1 MSKLTFYYFCQ
12 NSYLSPKPPSM
23 KRFTFLLLVL
33 IAAFSATAQISTVPQ
48 YPTDNVAITLTFDAT
63 GTALESYNGDVYT
76 HTGVL
81 LEGATSWSHVIGS
94 WGNNTTQP
102 KLTSLGNHIYELV
115 IAPDLRQFYDVA
127 AGEVVAQLAFVFRSA
142 DGGSQSSDL
151 FVNIFGD
158 DLHLII
164 VEPAQAQIFAT
175 EGEIIPVEA
184 VSPQADSMFLMV
196 NDNQMLAVAA
206 TEINYQLVAENLLGF
221 WQEVVVTVTAKNQD
235 GSISES
241 FVYVILPEPIVE
253 ELPADVLDGINYTS
267 SSTVILAL
275 YAPGKENV
283 FVIGDFNNWQV
294 GQDGYM
300 KITPDGN
307 HFWVQID
314 GLAPGQQYIFQYLVD
329 GHIRIGDPYAG
340 QVSDPWNDSYISEST
355 YPGLIAY
362 PSGLTEGIATVLQ
375 TDQQPYIWQTENF
388 TPPAVT
394 DMIVYELLVRDFT
407 EQHTFQSVVDTLGY
421 LQKLGV
427 NVIELMPVNE
437 FEGNISWGYNPN
449 YYFAVDKYYG
459 PKNTLKALIDTCH
472 SRGIAVVIDMVLN
485 HSFGTSPMVM
495 LYWDEQNN
503 RPAADNPWFN
513 QVPKHDFNV
522 GFDFNHESPQTR
534 QFVKRV
540 NNFWLTE
547 YRVDGFRF
555 DLSKGFTQKNTLG
568 NTNLWGKYDQSRI
581 DIWKDYSDAIFET
594 SPEAYVILEHFA
606 ENSEEK
612 VLSANDMMVWGNS
625 NYNYNE
631 ATMGYTEGS
640 NSDFSWIS
648 YQKRDFQA
656 PHVVGYM
663 ESHDEERLQ
672 FRNISYGNSVSGYN
686 IQDSA
691 TGLKRL
697 EMAAA
702 FFYTIPGPKMIWQF
716 GELGYDYSI
725 EYNGRT
731 GPKPIRWDYTND
743 GGRMY
748 LYHVHA
754 ALAQLKKELPVFA
767 TTNYTLDVSDA
778 QKSIVLRG
786 DTMDIVVVGNFGM
799 SSGSNT
805 PTWTKTGTWYEFFTQ
820 DTLQVNAE
828 SQPVELQ
835 HGEYRLYSNKK
846 ISKPQWLNTSVEEYF
861 NTPNESFLN
870 VYPNPSAGAVSLTM
884 ELSQRA
890 TIDIS
895 IYNQTGQMV
904 SNETLSA
911 LQGRC
916 EIPLNTH
923 RQLKPGIY
931 FASVAIGNQH
941 YNTKFII
948 Q

>member
-1 MSKLTFYYFCQ
+1 MKKL
-12 NSYLSPKPPSM
+12 L
-23 KRFTFLLLVL
+23 FLLLVL
-33 IAAFSATAQISTVPQ
+33 ITAFPVAAQITTIPQ
-48 YPTDNVAITLTFDAT
+48 YPTDGVEITLTFDAT
-63 GTALESYNGDVYT
+63 GTGLENYNGDVYT
-76 HTGVL
+76 HTGVI

-102 KLTSLGNHIYELV
+102 KLTSLGNHLYRLV
-115 IAPDLRQFYDVA
+115 ITPNLRQFYDVGA
-127 AGEVVAQLAFVFRSA
+127 NEVVAQLAFVFRSD
-142 DGGSQSSDL
+142 DGSMQSGDL
-151 FVNIFGD
+151 LVNIFGS
-158 DLHLII
+158 DLQLII

-175 EGEIIPVEA
+175 EGDIIPVDA

-196 NDNQMLAVAA
+196 NEVEMLAVAA
-206 TEINYQLVAENLLGF
+206 TEINYQLVAENLSGF
-221 WQEVVVTVTAKNQD
+221 WQEVIVTVTAKNQT
-235 GSISES
+235 GTISES
-241 FVYVILPEPIVE
+241 FAYVILPQPTVE
-253 ELPADVLDGINYTS
+253 ELPADVVDGINYIS
-267 SSTVILAL
+267 SSSVILSL

-294 GQDGYM
+294 SQDGYTN
-300 KITPDGN
+300 ITPDGN
-307 HFWVQID
+307 HFWLLID
-314 GLAPGQQYIFQYLVD
+314 GLTPGQQYVFQYLVD
-329 GHIRIGDPYAG
+329 ATIRIGDPYAE

-355 YPGLIAY
+355 YPGLIDY
-362 PSGLTEGIATVLQ
+362 PAGQTEGIATVLQ
-375 TDQQPYIWQTENF
+375 TEQQPYSWQTENF

-407 EQHTFQSVVDTLGY
+407 EHHTFQSVIDTLGY
-421 LQKLGV
+421 LQRLGV

-472 SRGIAVVIDMVLN
+472 ARGFAVVIDMVLN

-503 RPAADNPWFN
+503 RPAADNPWYN

-522 GFDFNHESPQTR
+522 GFDFNHESQQTR

-540 NNFWLTE
+540 NDFWLTE

-568 NTNLWGKYDQSRI
+568 NTNQWGQYDQSRI
-581 DIWKDYSDAIFET
+581 DIWNDYSDAIFET
-594 SPEAYVILEHFA
+594 NPEAYVILEHFA

-631 ATMGYTEGS
+631 GTMGYTESGK
-640 NSDFSWIS
+640 SDFGWIS
-648 YQKRDFQA
+648 YQERDFQA

-672 FRNISYGNSVSGYN
+672 FRNISYGNSLSGYN

-691 TGLKRL
+691 TGLARL
-697 EMAAA
+697 ELAAT

-731 GPKPIRWDYTND
+731 GPKPIRWDYTNNWQ
-743 GGRMY
+743 RMY

-767 TTNYTLDVSDA
+767 TTDFTLDVHNA

-786 DTMDIVVVGNFGM
+786 DTLDVVVVGNFGM
-799 SSGSNT
+799 TAGNNT
-805 PTWTKTGTWYEFFTQ
+805 PAWTETGTWYEFFTREM
-820 DTLQVNAE
+820 LQVTSLNQAIN
-828 SQPVELQ
+828 LQ
-835 HGEYRLYSNKK
+835 RGEYRLYSTKP
-846 ISKPQWLNTSVEEYF
+846 IDKPQWLNTTVEELG
-861 NTPNESFLN
+861 NPSHQSQLET
-870 VYPNPSAGAVSLTM
+870 YPNPSASKVHINLQLPDNASVIVSVYDQVGRKVSEQKLIIQKGN
-884 ELSQRA
+884 S
-890 TIDIS
+890 DIP
-895 IYNQTGQMV
+895 I
-904 SNETLSA
+904 NED
-911 LQGRC
+911 G
-916 EIPLNTH
+916 E
-923 RQLKPGIY
+923 LKPGIY
-931 FASVAIGNQH
+931 FVTITNGNQH

-948 Q
+948 H

>member
-1 MSKLTFYYFCQ
+1 
-12 NSYLSPKPPSM
+12 M
-23 KRFTFLLLVL
+23 KKSLFLFVVL
-33 IAAFSATAQISTVPQ
+33 ITAFSVAAQITTIPQ
-48 YPTDNVAITLTFDAT
+48 YPADDVEIILTFDAT
-63 GTALESYNGDVYT
+63 GTGLENYSGDVYT
-76 HTGVL
+76 HTGVIL
-81 LEGATSWSHVIGS
+81 QGATSWSHVIGS

-102 KLTSLGNHIYELV
+102 KLTSLGNHKYQLV
-115 IAPDLRQFYDVA
+115 VTPNVRQFYDVGA
-127 AGEVVAQLAFVFRSA
+127 SEVVAQLAFVFRSA
-142 DGGSQSSDL
+142 DASTQSSDL
-151 FVNIFGD
+151 FVNIFDD

-175 EGEIIPVEA
+175 EGDLIPVEA

-196 NDNQMLAVAA
+196 NETEILAVAA
-206 TEINYQLVAENLLGF
+206 TEISYQLTAENLLGF
-221 WQEVVVTVTAKNQD
+221 WQEVIVTITAKNQD

-241 FVYVILPEPIVE
+241 FGYVVLPEPTVE
-253 ELPADVLDGINYTS
+253 ELPADMVDGINYI
-267 SSTVILAL
+267 SSTSVILSL

-294 GQDGYM
+294 SQDGYT

-307 HFWVQID
+307 HFWLLID
-314 GLAPGQQYIFQYLVD
+314 GLTPGQQYVFQYLVD
-329 GHIRIGDPYAG
+329 ATIRIGDPYAE

-355 YPGLIAY
+355 YPGLIDY
-362 PSGLTEGIATVLQ
+362 PAGQTEGIATVLQ

-388 TPPAVT
+388 TPPPVT

-407 EQHTFQSVVDTLGY
+407 SEHTFQSVIDTLGY
-421 LQKLGV
+421 LQRLGV

-449 YYFAVDKYYG
+449 YYFAADKYYG

-472 SRGIAVVIDMVLN
+472 SRGFAVVIDMVLN

-503 RPAADNPWFN
+503 RPAADNPWYN
-513 QVPKHDFNV
+513 QIPKHDFNV

-568 NTNLWGKYDQSRI
+568 NTNLWGQYDQSRI
-581 DIWKDYSDAIFET
+581 DIWKDYSDAIFDT
-594 SPEAYVILEHFA
+594 KADAYIILEHFA
-606 ENSEEK
+606 DNSEEK
-612 VLSANDMMVWGNS
+612 VLSANGMMVWGNS

-631 ATMGYTEGS
+631 ATMGYTNSS

-648 YQKRDFQA
+648 YQERDFQA

-672 FRNISYGNSVSGYN
+672 FRNISYGNSLSGYN

-691 TGLKRL
+691 TGLARL
-697 EMAAA
+697 ELAAT

-743 GGRMY
+743 WRRMY
-748 LYHVHA
+748 LCHVHA

-767 TTNYTLDVSDA
+767 TNDFSLDVHNA

-786 DTMDIVVVGNFGM
+786 DTLDVVVIGNFGM
-799 SSGSNT
+799 TSGTNS
-805 PTWTKTGTWYEFFTQ
+805 PLWPKTGEWHEFFTGGI
-820 DTLQVNAE
+820 LQVTSPNQA
-828 SQPVELQ
+828 VNLQ
-835 HGEYRLYSNKK
+835 HGEYRLYATKL
-846 ISKPQWLNTSVEEYF
+846 IDKPQWLNTAVEE
-861 NTPNESFLN
+861 TATQPPQSQIEM
-870 VYPNPSAGAVSLTM
+870 YPNPSVGTVHIDLQLPVSASVIVSVYDQMGRKVSEQNLIIQS
-884 ELSQRA
+884 ENSGI
-890 TIDIS
+890 TI
-895 IYNQTGQMV
+895 NQDR
-904 SNETLSA
+904 E
-911 LQGRC
+911 
-916 EIPLNTH
+916 
-923 RQLKPGIY
+923 LKPGIY
-931 FASVAIGNQH
+931 FINISNGNQH

-948 Q
+948 H

>member
-1 MSKLTFYYFCQ
+1 
-12 NSYLSPKPPSM
+12 M

-33 IAAFSATAQISTVPQ
+33 IAAFSAKAQITTDPK
-48 YPTDNVAITLTFDAT
+48 YPTDNVEIALTFDAT
-63 GTALESYNGDVYT
+63 GTGLENYNGDVYT

-81 LEGATSWSHVIGS
+81 LEGATSWSHVIGD
-94 WGNNTTQP
+94 WGNNNNQP
-102 KLTSLGNHIYELV
+102 KLTSLGNHLYKLV
-115 IAPDLRQFYDVA
+115 ITPNLRQFYNIGASQVA
-127 AGEVVAQLAFVFRSA
+127 AQLAFVFRSA
-142 DGGSQSSDL
+142 DGGSQSADL

-158 DLHLII
+158 DLQLII
-164 VEPAQAQIFAT
+164 VEPAEAQIFAT
-175 EGEIIPVEA
+175 AEEIIPVEA

-206 TEINYQLVAENLLGF
+206 TEIGYQLVAENLLGF
-221 WQEVVVTVTAKNQD
+221 WQDVVVTVIAKNQD

-241 FVYVILPEPIVE
+241 FSYIILPEPTIE
-253 ELPADVLDGINYTS
+253 ELPADVADGINYIS
-267 SSTVILAL
+267 SSSVILSL
-275 YAPGKENV
+275 YAPGKENI

-294 GQDGYM
+294 GQEGYT

-307 HFWVQID
+307 HFWLQID
-314 GLAPGQQYIFQYLVD
+314 GLTAGQQYIFQYLVD
-329 GHIRIGDPYAG
+329 GTIRIGDPYAE

-355 YPGLIAY
+355 FPDLIDY

-375 TDQQPYIWQTENF
+375 TAQQPYSWQTESF

-407 EQHTFQSVVDTLGY
+407 EQHTFQSVIDTLGY

-495 LYWDEQNN
+495 LYWDELNN

-522 GFDFNHESPQTR
+522 GFDFNHESQQTR

-540 NNFWLTE
+540 NDFWLTE

-581 DIWKDYSDAIFET
+581 DIWNDYSQAIFET
-594 SPEAYVILEHFA
+594 NPEAYVILEHFA

-631 ATMGYTEGS
+631 ATMGYTEGG
-640 NSDFSWIS
+640 NSDFNWIS
-648 YQKRDFQA
+648 YQERDFQA

-697 EMAAA
+697 ELAAA

-725 EYNGRT
+725 DYNGRV

-743 GGRMY
+743 GSRMY

-890 TIDIS
+890 MIDIS